1 MLYSEEQHKTH
12 TFLGQAPSG
21 FCDIFFDG
29 TAVVCRRAIL
39 APRQAEVDI
48 LRIVFSSTLVEE
60 SDEDRPGVIID
71 YD

>member
-1 MLYSEEQHKTH
+1 M
-12 TFLGQAPSG
+12 
-21 FCDIFFDG
+21 
-29 TAVVCRRAIL
+29 VCRRAIL